1 MKTDVTAKFFD
12 ALDERGHEPLLEKAK
27 GTVRF
32 DLKDGKK
39 TDRWLVTILKGD
51 IAVSRQHRRAEA
63 VVSADKAL
71 FDGVASGRT
80 NADGGAAARRD
91 ERRGRRPTAGA
102 LPAALP
108 RAAAFPKAAPQRGF
122 CEEETVSDGLVKIL
136 DGNTFVVSDSH
147 GDIEASL
154 TDPTGLFS
162 FDTRFLS
169 KWVLTID
176 GQRLNALSIDDLQYF
191 ETRFFLV
198 PGNRHGLRRRQA
210 VGDPPAR
217 RSATASTR
225 S

>member
-80 NADGGAAARRD
+80 NLMAALLRGAMSVEGDVRLLVLFQRLFPGPPRSRRRRPSAASARRK
-91 ERRGRRPTAGA
+91 R
-102 LPAALP
+102 
-108 RAAAFPKAAPQRGF
+108 
-122 CEEETVSDGLVKIL
+122 
-136 DGNTFVVSDSH
+136 
-147 GDIEASL
+147 
-154 TDPTGLFS
+154 
-162 FDTRFLS
+162 
-169 KWVLTID
+169 
-176 GQRLNALSIDDLQYF
+176 
-191 ETRFFLV
+191 
-198 PGNRHGLRRRQA
+198 
-210 VGDPPAR
+210 
-217 RSATASTR
+217 
-225 S
+225 